1 MYRDLGFIRVWGTQA
16 DGPAEPAARAARR
29 TPT

>member
-1 MYRDLGFIRVWGTQA
+1 MYRDLGFIRVWGAQTDA
-16 DGPAEPAARAARR
+16 PDDRAGDGGRR

>member
-1 MYRDLGFIRVWGTQA
+1 MYRDLGFIRVWGTLA
-16 DGPAEPAARAARR
+16 DGPDDAGGPAARR